1 MAVAPWVH
9 TITLEDGK
17 AQKGTVTAYSD
28 HATEALALTASNE
41 LRNAVV
47 ALSGMALREHTLSR
61 IVVSGTDAPASGSD
75 REEKGS
81 FNFRDAD
88 GRAVI
93 MSIPGFLEVNVI
105 AGTKNINTSA
115 LTVSD
120 FTSAVIDGGFTSNRA
135 IDIVALNSAV
145 EKFTASNNKK

>member
-1 MAVAPWVH
+1 MGLATWIH
-9 TITLEDGK
+9 TVSMEDGK
-17 AQKGTVTAYSD
+17 GQIGTVTAYSD
-28 HATEALALTASNE
+28 HGTEVEALTATNE

-47 ALSGMALREHTLSR
+47 ALSGMALRQHTLTR
-61 IVVSGTDAPASGSD
+61 VVASGTSAPATTSD

-88 GRAVI
+88 GRAVV

-105 AGTKNINTSA
+105 AGTKNINTA
-115 LTVSD
+115 QVAVSD
-120 FTSAVIDGGFTSNRA
+120 FTSAIIDGGFTNSRA
-135 IDIVALNSAV
+135 IDIVALTSAV